1 MFVSGP
7 MDDHEDV
14 TNRHYLLQSRRTTL
28 LLSVIALFVYVPVC
42 VVSLR
47 MFVSV
52 WMWDYVR
59 YIISSDVCFST
70 ELWNTWYIA
79 SLLMFVSV
87 PLLWDDG
94 IASLL

>member
-1 MFVSGP
+1 VSVP

-14 TNRHYLLQSRRTTL
+14 TNRYYLLQSRRTTL

-42 VVSLR
+42 VASLR

-52 WMWDYVR
+52 WMWDYG
-59 YIISSDVCFST
+59 
-70 ELWNTWYIA
+70 IA
-79 SLLMFVSV
+79 SLPMFVSVPSCGIHGIASFLMFVSV